1 MAKSGRLGG
10 GLKFEQM
17 KNAIMRSGKSEASA
31 KAIAAASGR
40 KRYGNAKMNQMAQ
53 AGRKRAM
60 KHKGLKRMMSEK

>member
-1 MAKSGRLGG
+1 MAKTSRLGG

-17 KNAIMRSGKSEASA
+17 KNAIMRSGKSEESA
-31 KAIAAASGR
+31 KRIAASHGR
-40 KRYGNAKMNQMAQ
+40 KVLGNAKMNKMAQ